1 MNKDELKLQEERK
14 IQDLLSQ
21 PYSTENWLKIAQ
33 DVFPGVTPIEYPK
46 QETHQSD
53 KVESF
58 RQIGNVRLNGGKNLA
73 MFEVKIAPNV
83 NIPRNRVEL
92 RNLLAKFI
100 DQEKNHGVLVIYE
113 QGKEDYRFTFTSKSS
128 SVDEETSA
136 EIKKETDPKRF
147 TYLLGKNQKCRT
159 AAKRLYTIK
168 EKKEQGND
176 IEISDIVNAFNV
188 GKLNDEFFE
197 GYRKIYGEFT
207 KVVTGLDENMKGSGR
222 AMKGFSNFFP
232 GDIDKAKKEARD
244 FIKKMMGRIVFL
256 YFIQKKGWM
265 GVPINGKWGDG
276 NQDFMKRLFDATKDK
291 NTFYSKVLVT
301 LFYKNLNTER
311 ANDVIDIIEGLFD
324 DKSILET
331 KVPYLNGGLFADDK
345 PLTNDLCFPSEDVIF
360 TALFEFLDKYN
371 FTIDEDNELD
381 HTIAVDPEM
390 LGHIFEN
397 LLEDNKEKGAFYTPK
412 EIVHY
417 MCQESITEYLYT
429 TLKNKYGINES
440 DLRECISEFI
450 IKDDRKYIEGKEK
463 YIAQALYDVKICDPA
478 IGSGAFPIGILHEI
492 YEAVVAL
499 KKILDVKTIWGLKG
513 DEFDEAKIKSQII
526 RNSIYGVDIENG
538 AVDIARLRFW
548 LSLIV
553 NEVEPKPLPNLD
565 YKIMQGNSLL
575 ESFGEID
582 LSIVPKKPK
591 PGEIPFATEDSFTVS
606 DVEKLKSAVAEFFNE
621 AEPKQKQKIKSGINK
636 TILDFIKVKVNAK
649 KEALENEIEEVQGQL
664 QSVKRNGANTNA
676 AKSKKEKA
684 ITKLKVE
691 IQIIEKRIKELMSQQ
706 KELVGMEETQ
716 FQNFFIWQLWFA
728 DVFENGGFDIVIGN
742 PPYIQLQKMGKDCDD
757 LEMVNY
763 ETFAR
768 TGDIY
773 CLFYEKGNRILNKHG
788 LLCYITS
795 NTWMRTKFGEL
806 LRNYFTSKTNP
817 LYLLNFEDT
826 QIFKTATVEANI
838 LIFKNE
844 AFTNKL
850 AATVVNKDYIL
861 NTSIKKYFDVNQ
873 IQIDELNKEGWVILT
888 QKDYQIK
895 KIISK
900 TGSLLKHW
908 DIEINYGFKTGFN
921 DPFFIDEEVRK
932 DLISKDAASTKIIKP
947 LLRGR
952 EIYKYG
958 YNYNNKYVIFT
969 HNGLKGNKAKGIL
982 TEEPINVVKDFK
994 AIYKHLLRYKD
1005 KNSPLAKQNNDGSWQ
1020 TLEDRADQGIHWT
1033 NLRDCAYYKYF
1044 DRPKLIWLAITD
1056 KPAFAY
1062 DERHYVSAP
1071 AYILTGRNLKYLL
1084 ILLNSRCMEWYLD
1097 KISSS
1102 TGQGTNQWTK
1112 MFVEQLPI
1120 PILEDKKKLIKFEII
1135 ADYLIFLANEK
1146 NPPINSNVTNR
1157 EILNQLDLLVNMMVY
1172 ELYFEEHMRNKE
1184 IDVLQ
1189 FIDTQ
1194 KIFISIESSKKTI
1207 QSDGAIINKIYN
1219 WITNKSNPI
1228 LDRLNKSDEV
1238 SPDIVAKI
1246 NSSTH

>member
-46 QETHQSD
+46 QEIHESD
-53 KVESF
+53 KVKSF
-58 RQIGNVRLNGGKNLA
+58 RQIGNVRLNDGKNLA

-83 NIPRNRVEL
+83 NIPRNKVEL
-92 RNLLAKFI
+92 RNLLSKYI

-128 SVDEETSA
+128 DVDEETSA
-136 EIKKETDPKRF
+136 EIKKETDSKRF

-168 EKKEQGND
+168 EKKDQGYD
-176 IEISDIVNAFNV
+176 IEIGDIVNAFNV
-188 GKLNDEFFE
+188 GKLNDEFFA
-197 GYRKIYGEFT
+197 GYRKFYGEFT
-207 KVVTGLDENMKGSGR
+207 KAITGLDENMKGSGR
-222 AMKGFSNFFP
+222 VMNGFSKFFP
-232 GDIDKAKKEARD
+232 GETDRAKKEARD

-256 YFIQKKGWM
+256 YFVQKKGWM
-265 GVPINGKWGDG
+265 GVPINSKWGDG
-276 NQDFMKRLFDATKDK
+276 DQDFMKKLFDATKDK
-291 NTFYSKVLVT
+291 STFYSKVLVQ
-301 LFYKNLNTER
+301 LFYKNLNTGR
-311 ANDVIDIIEGLFD
+311 VNNIIDLKRGLID

-331 KVPYLNGGLFADDK
+331 QVPYLNGGLFADDK
-345 PLTNDLCFPSEDVIF
+345 PLTNDLYIPGEEIIF
-360 TALFEFLDKYN
+360 TAFFEFLDKYN

-397 LLEDNKEKGAFYTPK
+397 LLEDNKEKGVFYTPK

-429 TLKNKYGINES
+429 TLQNKYGINES

-463 YIAQALYDVKICDPA
+463 FIAQALYDVKICDPA

-526 RNSIYGVDIENG
+526 RNSIYGVDIEIG
-538 AVDIARLRFW
+538 AVDISRLRFW

-591 PGEIPFATEDSFTVS
+591 PGEIPFETEDDGFTDS
-606 DVEKLKSAVAEFFNE
+606 DVEKLKLAVGEFFNE

-636 TILDFIKVKVNAK
+636 SIIDFIKVKVSAK
-649 KEALENEIEEVQGQL
+649 KEALENEIEIFQNQL
-664 QSVKRNGANTNA
+664 QSVKSNGTSTTA
-676 AKSKKEKA
+676 AKTKKEKA
-684 ITKLKVE
+684 IIKLKLE
-691 IQIIEKRIKELMSQQ
+691 IQNIEKRIKELLRQQ
-706 KELVGMEETQ
+706 KEIFGMEETQ
-716 FQNFFIWQLWFA
+716 SHNFFIWQLWFA

-757 LEMVNY
+757 LEMANY
-763 ETFAR
+763 ETFAK

-773 CLFYEKGNRILNKHG
+773 CLFYEKGYRILKKHG

-838 LIFKNE
+838 LIIKSE
-844 AFTNKL
+844 AFNNKL
-850 AATVVNKDYIL
+850 AATVVNKDYVL

-873 IQIDELNKEGWVILT
+873 LHIDELPGDGWVILS
-888 QKDYQIK
+888 KPDYLIK
-895 KIISK
+895 KQIASK
-900 TGSLLKHW
+900 GLILRDWVNIEFYRGFLTG
-908 DIEINYGFKTGFN
+908 YN
-921 DPFFIDEEVRK
+921 DAFFINKEKRNE
-932 DLISKDAASTKIIKP
+932 LILEDPKNKEIIKP

-952 EIYKYG
+952 NIKKFGYEFDDLYVLFIPWHFPLLNEEVSGASTLAENAFKNEYPSIYRHLSKYKKELSERNESETG
-958 YNYNNKYVIFT
+958 IRYEWYALQRAAATY
-969 HNGLKGNKAKGIL
+969 LKEFEN
-982 TEEPINVVKDFK
+982 
-994 AIYKHLLRYKD
+994 
-1005 KNSPLAKQNNDGSWQ
+1005 
-1020 TLEDRADQGIHWT
+1020 
-1033 NLRDCAYYKYF
+1033 
-1044 DRPKLIWLAITD
+1044 PKLVWLSISD
-1056 KPAFAY
+1056 KPAFSI
-1062 DERHYVSAP
+1062 DTQKMYVTAP
-1071 AYILTGRNLKYLL
+1071 AYILTSKKLSLKYLL
-1084 ILLNSRCMEWYLD
+1084 LLLNSHCMEWYLD
-1097 KISSS
+1097 KVSSS
-1102 TGQGTNQWTK
+1102 TGQGTNQWSK
-1112 MFVEQLPI
+1112 IFVEQLPI
-1120 PILEDKKKLIKFEII
+1120 PVVEDESILIKFERM
-1135 ADYLIFLANEK
+1135 ADYLTYLANEK
-1146 NPPINSNVTNR
+1146 HPQINPNITNR
-1157 EILNQLDLLVNMMVY
+1157 EIFIQFEILANMMVY

-1184 IDVLQ
+1184 IDALQ
-1189 FIDTQ
+1189 LIDTK
-1194 KIFISIESSKKTI
+1194 KIFIAIENTKKSI
-1207 QSDGAIINKIYN
+1207 QSDGVIINKLYN
-1219 WITNKSNPI
+1219 WIANKSNSI
-1228 LDRLNKSDEV
+1228 IDRINKSNEA
-1238 SPDIVAKI
+1238 SPDIISRI

>member
-1 MNKDELKLQEERK
+1 MTKEELKLQEERK
-14 IQDLLSQ
+14 IKELLSQ
-21 PYSTENWLKIAQ
+21 PYTTENWLKIAQ
-33 DVFPGVTPIEYPK
+33 DVFPGLTPTQNPP
-46 QETHQSD
+46 QELHHSD

-58 RQIGNVRLNGGKNLA
+58 KRIGIVRLNDGKNLE
-73 MFEVKIAPNV
+73 MFEVKVKSNV

-92 RNLLAKFI
+92 RNLFSKFI
-100 DQEKNHGVLVIYE
+100 NQEKSHGVLVIYE
-113 QGKEDYRFTFTSKSS
+113 QGKQEYRFTFASKSS
-128 SVDEETSA
+128 EIDEKTGA
-136 EIKKETDPKRF
+136 ENKAETDPKRF

-168 EKKEQGND
+168 EKKDQGNN

-188 GKLNDEFFE
+188 GRLNDEFFD

-207 KVVTGLDENMKGSGR
+207 KAITGLDENMKGSGR
-222 AMKGFSNFFP
+222 AMNKFGNFFP
-232 GDIDKAKKEARD
+232 GETEKAKKEARD

-256 YFIQKKGWM
+256 YFVQKKGWL
-265 GVPINGKWGDG
+265 GVPINGKWGEGD
-276 NQDFMKRLFDATKDK
+276 QDFMKRLFDATKDK
-291 NTFYSKVLVT
+291 NTFYSNILAP
-301 LFYKNLNTER
+301 LFYKNLNAER
-311 ANDVIDIIEGLFD
+311 TNDIINLNKGIIE

-331 KVPYLNGGLFADDK
+331 KVPYLNGGLFANDK
-345 PLTNDLCFPSEDVIF
+345 PLTNELFFPGEEGIF
-360 TALFEFLDKYN
+360 TALFDFLDTYN

-397 LLEDNKEKGAFYTPK
+397 LLEDNKDNGTFYTPK

-417 MCQESITEYLYT
+417 MCQESLTEYLYT
-429 TLKNKYGINES
+429 TLKIKYGFNDS
-440 DLRECISEFI
+440 NLRENISEFI
-450 IKDDRKYIEGKEK
+450 IKDDRTFIEGKEK
-463 YIAQALYDVKICDPA
+463 YIAQALFDVKICDPA
-478 IGSGAFPIGILHEI
+478 IGSGAFPIGLLYEI

-582 LSIVPKKPK
+582 LSIVPKKPN
-591 PGEIPFATEDSFTVS
+591 PGEIPFETEDGFTVS
-606 DVEKLKSAVAEFFNE
+606 DVEKLKSAVADFFNE
-621 AEPKQKQKIKSGINK
+621 AEPKKKQKIKSGINK
-636 TILDFIKVKVNAK
+636 SILDFIKVKVNAK
-649 KEALENEIEEVQGQL
+649 KEALENEIEEMQDQL
-664 QSVKRNGANTNA
+664 QSVKRSVANTNA
-676 AKSKKEKA
+676 SKTKKEKA

-691 IQIIEKRIKELMSQQ
+691 LQNIEKRIKELMRQQ

-716 FQNFFIWQLWFA
+716 SHNFFIWQLWFA

-757 LEMVNY
+757 LEMANY

-806 LRNYFTSKTNP
+806 LRNYFTSKANP

-838 LIFKNE
+838 LIIKKE
-844 AFTNKL
+844 AFNNKL
-850 AATVVNKDYIL
+850 AATVVNKDYVL
-861 NTSIKKYFDVNQ
+861 NTSIKQYFDVNQ
-873 IQIDELNKEGWVILT
+873 IHIDELPEEGWVILT
-888 QKDYQIK
+888 KKDYQIK

-900 TGSLLKHW
+900 TGSLLKYW

-921 DPFFIDEEVRK
+921 DPFFIDDDARK

-969 HNGLKGNKAKGIL
+969 HNGLKENKAKGVSS
-982 TEEPINVVKDFK
+982 ENPINVVKEFK
-994 AIYKHLLRYKD
+994 AVYKHLSKYKD

-1020 TLEDRADQGIHWT
+1020 TLEDRADQGVHWT
-1033 NLRDCAYYKYF
+1033 NLRDCAYYKCF
-1044 DRPKLIWLAITD
+1044 DGPKLIWLAITD
-1056 KPAFAY
+1056 KPAFAF

-1071 AYILTGRNLKYLL
+1071 AYILTGSNLKYLL

-1120 PILEDKKKLIKFEII
+1120 PIVEEESIRIKFERM
-1135 ADYLIFLANEK
+1135 ADYLTYLANEK
-1146 NPPINSNVTNR
+1146 FPQINPNVTNR
-1157 EILNQLDLLVNMMVY
+1157 EIFIQLEMLANMMVY
-1172 ELYFEEHMRNKE
+1172 ELYFEEHMWNKE
-1184 IDVLQ
+1184 IDVLK
-1189 FIDTQ
+1189 FIDSK
-1194 KIFISIESSKKTI
+1194 KIFIAIENTKKSI
-1207 QSDGAIINKIYN
+1207 QADGVIMNKLYN

-1228 LDRLNKSDEV
+1228 LERIYKSNEV
-1238 SPDIVAKI
+1238 SPDIISRI